1 MELFPRMKLLDRKLL
16 RDLNALKSQ
25 ALAVA
30 LVMACG
36 IAMMIMTRS
45 LILSLETTRDAYY
58 GQNRFAHVFV
68 RLKRAPNAVR
78 DQLAAIPGVAV
89 VQTSIAM
96 QVTLDV
102 PGLVEPAVGLIN
114 SLPER
119 GEAVLNRL
127 YFRAGRL
134 PLGRTTTGELA
145 VSEAFA
151 DAHGLKPG
159 NTLSAILNGT
169 KQTFQLSGIALSPEF
184 VFEAPPG
191 AALPD
196 NKTYG
201 VFWMP
206 YRELATAFQLYGAF
220 NAVAL
225 TLAPGASEGA
235 VIAAVDRVL
244 APYGGRGAYG
254 RANHP
259 SHRRVDDEIRVLQG
273 LSIAFPLVFLSV
285 AAFMTNSVMSR
296 QIALQREQIAMLKAC
311 GFSNAQVGA
320 HYFKFSLAI
329 VVVGVALGVLAGVA
343 LGQRLVEMY
352 HLFFRFPRLDFLLD
366 TRVLIA
372 AALVSALAA
381 FAGVAGAVRRAV
393 RLPPAEAMRPEAP
406 ASFRPALAER
416 LGAARWFTPSLRMA
430 LRNIERRPVRSALTC
445 LALALATAIL
455 IVPSSFRDGINYVID
470 FQWDIVQR
478 QTVTLSL
485 VEPGPA
491 RAIADFRQLPGVVLA
506 EPFRFVPVELRAGP
520 ITRRLLLQGLP
531 ERGSLNRVIDAH
543 SQQLALPARGIVISA
558 KLADVLHVRPGD
570 EVIAKVLE
578 GEEREL
584 AVPVAG
590 LAEDFAGT
598 AAYMEMHALN
608 RLLLEGDRINGAHLA
623 VDSSRWDEFL
633 RAVKATPRAGGVV
646 IKNLIREGFRKTTA
660 ESIGLLQKMYML
672 FATIVAFGIIY
683 NSARISLSERA
694 RELAT
699 LRVLGFTRGEV
710 GAVLVGELVLLTLV
724 ALPLGLV
731 IGSGFARAI
740 LTSVNT
746 ETVRLP
752 LVLTAANYALAVLV
766 VALASALSALL
777 AARKLSEIDLVSALK
792 ALD

>member
-1 MELFPRMKLLDRKLL
+1 MSLLDRKLL
-16 RDLNALKSQ
+16 RDLHALKSQ

-36 IAMMIMTRS
+36 LAMMIMTRS
-45 LILSLETTRDAYY
+45 LILSLETTRAAYY
-58 GQNRFAHVFV
+58 SENRFAQVFA
-68 RLKRAPNAVR
+68 RLKRAPNAVCA
-78 DQLAAIPGVAV
+78 QLAAIPGVAT
-89 VQTSIAM
+89 VQTGIAI

-102 PGLVEPAVGLIN
+102 PGLVEPAIGLIN

-119 GEAVLNRL
+119 GEPVLNRPYL
-127 YFRAGRL
+127 RAGRL
-134 PLGRTTTGELA
+134 PLGRATRGEIA
-145 VSEAFA
+145 VSEAFS
-151 DAHGLKPG
+151 DAHHLKPG
-159 NTLSAILNGT
+159 DTISATLNGA
-169 KQTFQLSGIALSPEF
+169 KQTLRISGIVLSPEF
-184 VFEAPPG
+184 VFEALAG

-206 YRELATAFQLYGAF
+206 YREIATAFQLYGAF
-220 NAVAL
+220 NNVAL

-235 VIAAVDRVL
+235 VIAAVDRML

-254 RANHP
+254 RENHP

-273 LSIAFPLVFLSV
+273 LAVAFPLVFFSV

-311 GFSNAQVGA
+311 GFSNAQVGW

-329 VVVGVALGVLAGVA
+329 VAMGIALGTVGGVVLGH
-343 LGQRLVEMY
+343 RLVGMY
-352 HLFFRFPRLDFLLD
+352 HLFFRFPQLDFRLD
-366 TRVLIA
+366 TQVLVA
-372 AALVSALAA
+372 AAFVSALAA

-406 ASFRPALAER
+406 ASFRPALIER
-416 LGAARWFTPSLRMA
+416 LGGGRWFTTSLRMA
-430 LRNIERRPVRSALTC
+430 LRNIERRPVRSGLTC
-445 LALALATAIL
+445 IALALATGIL
-455 IVPSSFRDGINYVID
+455 IVPNSFRDGISYVID

-491 RAIADFRQLPGVVLA
+491 RAIADFRHMPGVVLA

-520 ITRRLLLQGLP
+520 IMRRLTLQGLP
-531 ERGSLNRVIDAH
+531 AQGTLSRVIDA
-543 SQQLALPARGIVISA
+543 QPMQLTLPARGIVISA
-558 KLADVLHVRPGD
+558 KLADILHVRLGD
-570 EVIAKVLE
+570 EVVAKVLE

-584 AVPVAG
+584 AVPIAG

-598 AAYMEMHALN
+598 AAYMELHALN
-608 RLLLEGDRINGAHLA
+608 RLLLEGDRITGAHLVVA
-623 VDSSRWDEFL
+623 NDQWGEFL
-633 RAVKATPRAGGVV
+633 QAVKNTPRAAGCV
-646 IKNLIREGFRKTTA
+646 IKNSLRDGFRKTTA

-672 FATIVAFGIIY
+672 FAVIVAFGIIY

-724 ALPLGLV
+724 ALPLGLAL
-731 IGSGFARAI
+731 GSGFARGI
-740 LTSVNT
+740 ITTVNT

-752 LVLTAANYALAVLV
+752 LVLTPANYAFAVLV
-766 VALASALSALL
+766 VAVASALSALF
-777 AARKLSEIDLVSALK
+777 AARKLADIDLVSALK